1 MTGEHRREGFIRP
14 DRLGQERD
22 KKRSKTLLTIAGVL
36 IALNVLIFLFVPTQ
50 RSISYD
56 EDAVIYSVSD
66 ESYEKPCHV
75 TLEGTLTQSVLLKDS
90 FYGTLYVTDV
100 PGMDEAMTLRLTRQD
115 GAWEGYLYD
124 WAGQILAT
132 GVWDV
137 EATKDF
143 ADITIAFATT
153 FEINGNQRHAGFDR
167 DNATFLSLGAP
178 NRAYALRKYQ
188 ELILKQK

>member
-1 MTGEHRREGFIRP
+1 MP

-50 RSISYD
+50 RNISYD
-56 EDAVIYSVSD
+56 EDAIIYSVSD
-66 ESYEKPCHV
+66 ESYEKPCRV

-100 PGMDEAMTLRLTRQD
+100 PGMDEAMTLRLTRQN

>member
-1 MTGEHRREGFIRP
+1 MP

-36 IALNVLIFLFVPTQ
+36 IVLNVLIFLFVPTQ
-50 RSISYD
+50 RNISYD
-56 EDAVIYSVSD
+56 EDAIIYSVAD
-66 ESYEKPCHV
+66 EGYEKPCHV
-75 TLEGTLTQSVLLKDS
+75 TLEGALTQSVLLKDS
-90 FYGTLYVTDV
+90 FYGTLYITGV
-100 PGMDEAMTLRLTRQD
+100 PGMDEKMTLRLTRQN

-124 WAGQILAT
+124 WAGQSLAT
-132 GVWDV
+132 GIWDV

-143 ADITIAFATT
+143 EHITIAFATT
-153 FEINGNQRHAGFDR
+153 FEVSGDQTRADFDR

-178 NRAYALRKYQ
+178 NRAYALRQFQ

>member
-1 MTGEHRREGFIRP
+1 MA
-14 DRLGQERD
+14 DRLGQEKD
-22 KKRSKTLLTIAGVL
+22 NKRSKTLLTVAVVL
-36 IALNVLIFLFVPTQ
+36 VVLNVLLFFLVPTQ
-50 RSISYD
+50 KTISYD

-66 ESYEKPCHV
+66 ERYEKPCHV
-75 TLEGTLTQSVLLKDS
+75 TLTGTLTQSVLLKDVFEGS
-90 FYGTLYVTDV
+90 LYITDV
-100 PGMDEAMTLRLTRQD
+100 PGLEDNMTIRLTRQN
-115 GAWEGYLYD
+115 GAWAGHIYD
-124 WAGQILAT
+124 WAGQIIST

>member
-1 MTGEHRREGFIRP
+1 M
-14 DRLGQERD
+14 
-22 KKRSKTLLTIAGVL
+22 
-36 IALNVLIFLFVPTQ
+36 
-50 RSISYD
+50 
-56 EDAVIYSVSD
+56 
-66 ESYEKPCHV
+66 
-75 TLEGTLTQSVLLKDS
+75 LLKDS

-100 PGMDEAMTLRLTRQD
+100 PGMDEAMTLRLTRQN

>member
-1 MTGEHRREGFIRP
+1 M
-14 DRLGQERD
+14 
-22 KKRSKTLLTIAGVL
+22 
-36 IALNVLIFLFVPTQ
+36 
-50 RSISYD
+50 
-56 EDAVIYSVSD
+56 
-66 ESYEKPCHV
+66 
-75 TLEGTLTQSVLLKDS
+75 LLKDS

-100 PGMDEAMTLRLTRQD
+100 PGMDEEMTLRLTRQN

-153 FEINGNQRHAGFDR
+153 FEINSNQRHAGFDR

>member
-1 MTGEHRREGFIRP
+1 MRFLILSRSQRNVWLRFRRCSST
-14 DRLGQERD
+14 
-22 KKRSKTLLTIAGVL
+22 SKI
-36 IALNVLIFLFVPTQ
+36 I
-50 RSISYD
+50 
-56 EDAVIYSVSD
+56 
-66 ESYEKPCHV
+66 
-75 TLEGTLTQSVLLKDS
+75 
-90 FYGTLYVTDV
+90 
-100 PGMDEAMTLRLTRQD
+100 
-115 GAWEGYLYD
+115 
-124 WAGQILAT
+124 AT